1 MLQLNIVYARKV
13 IDIDIINNLI
23 PTLRRGCFF
32 FMPNPDLQRRN
43 TRFFIRHDGTA
54 KDLIRSDESRPI
66 LYRESLFHIN
76 FTLEKFCTKTKH

>member
-1 MLQLNIVYARKV
+1 MFQLNIVYARKV

-32 FMPNPDLQRRN
+32 MPNPDLQCLN

-66 LYRESLFHIN
+66 LYLKSLFHIN